1 MCLSAGQ
8 RRQLAKFLH
17 DGGTIIATGPIGY
30 YDERANPVA
39 KPWLEDFDLPV
50 ELEQPARPGGFPPYK
65 NFKEPV
71 SLAQCQVME
80 SLRKRMPE
88 GWFDATAGS
97 GKLLWRPGR
106 MTQKDVADAVIKILH
121 ARDRVTMRI
130 DGLPADWRLRQYR
143 DGNRLLIHALPGQVE
158 TVLHPTLRNHLSN
171 ECIIEKLNFTPLTRD
186 LILESPV
193 TLTGVVLH
201 SPDLTESRAGAATAD
216 RKWSMDPTKVSRYF
230 ILECFA

>member
-1 MCLSAGQ
+1 
-8 RRQLAKFLH
+8 
-17 DGGTIIATGPIGY
+17 
-30 YDERANPVA
+30 
-39 KPWLEDFDLPV
+39 
-50 ELEQPARPGGFPPYK
+50 
-65 NFKEPV
+65 
-71 SLAQCQVME
+71 
-80 SLRKRMPE
+80 
-88 GWFDATAGS
+88 
-97 GKLLWRPGR
+97 
-106 MTQKDVADAVIKILH
+106 
-121 ARDRVTMRI
+121 MRI